1 MGEAVARI
9 PDGFVNDF
17 PDLRLMAFRGMR
29 NIVAHRYHGID
40 YEILWETIAVDIPRL
55 AGEVGDIVKRG

>member
-1 MGEAVARI
+1 M
-9 PDGFVNDF
+9 
-17 PDLRLMAFRGMR
+17 LMAFRGMR